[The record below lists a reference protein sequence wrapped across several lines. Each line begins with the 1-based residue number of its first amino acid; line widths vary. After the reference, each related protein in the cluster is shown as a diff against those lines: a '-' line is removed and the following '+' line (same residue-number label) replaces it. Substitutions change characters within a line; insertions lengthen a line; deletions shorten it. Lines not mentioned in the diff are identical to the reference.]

1 MAVALRAGMPRTK
14 CIVAS
19 TDFSGT
25 SRESLAVAR
34 DLAAAIGARVHV
46 IHVIPDPAQL
56 PWTID
61 TGVSLVNLERSWRK
75 QAEVALE
82 RARGDAGLTPER
94 TVLTVAMGDPATE
107 IGREASRL
115 GADFIV
121 IGTHG
126 HGLVARLLMGSVA
139 DKVVRHADRPVLI
152 VPHPALKHLA
162 PVAGGVLTE
171 AHR

>member
-1 MAVALRAGMPRTK
+1 MAVALRGVMPAPR
-14 CIVAS
+14 CIVAA

-34 DLAAAIGARVHV
+34 DLAGAIGARVHI

-61 TGVSLVNLERSWRK
+61 TGLSLVSLERSWRK

-82 RARGDAGLTPER
+82 RARAESGMTPDQAVISVVRGDA
-94 TVLTVAMGDPATE
+94 ATE
-107 IGREASRL
+107 IGKEAARL
-115 GADFIV
+115 RADFIV

-139 DKVVRHADRPVLI
+139 DKVVRHAERPVLL
-152 VPHPALKHLA
+152 VPHPALKHLE
-162 PVAGGVLTE
+162 PVGAVLTE
-171 AHR
+171 ART